1 MARKSRTAHLRRAL
15 RTPLGISAT
24 VLLAIV
30 IVLAIFAPL
39 LWSSDASAIDAL
51 NMLRGPSAGHWLG
64 TNNLGQDVFYR
75 VLVATRLS
83 VGLALA
89 ATAIGVASGLVLGT
103 APLVIGR
110 RAGRLVTSVINVAVA
125 FPALLLALFFAV
137 IFGVG
142 EQGALLAI
150 GFASAPAFAR
160 LVRTLSASVAG
171 LDYIAA
177 ARIAGVSRF
186 RLLTRH
192 VLPNIGEPL
201 IVNATIAAGDALLSF
216 AGLSFL
222 GLGVQAPS
230 YDWGQLL
237 NDGLQGIYTRPAA
250 ALAPGVAVVVAG
262 LAFNLFGEALAA
274 GLGLSAQ
281 RAGTLGWLRSALAAS
296 AAKAEEQEPPAPA
309 RTDAAGSV
317 LRVSNLE
324 VSFPGGIR
332 PVRGVSFTLER
343 GEAVGVVGE
352 SGSGKSLTA
361 LAVARLLED
370 PAHVSAARLE
380 LLGQDLLGA
389 DGSGASGTGR
399 RGRGAAAM
407 SDREM
412 RRFLGTRAGLIFQDP
427 MTSFN
432 PVKRVGAQ
440 LAEVAAEHHGLTRRQ
455 ATERAV
461 DRLRAVRIPR
471 AEQRA
476 RQFPHELSGGMRQ
489 RAMIGMA
496 VMGEPAL
503 VIADEPTTALDVTVQ
518 RQVLR
523 LLKAIQAG
531 VGRPAGAEG
540 PCAMALLFISHDI
553 TVVGQVCDRVLV
565 MYAGRIVENLPA
577 ADLIEHA
584 RHPYTRALLAAVPS
598 MDTPRELPL
607 AVIPGRPA
615 DPASLPAGCAF
626 APRCAFADATCREA
640 DPALVA
646 DDAGREVAC
655 WHVDRVL
662 AGGPAAGLPAG
673 APTADPESLPAG
685 AVATGSVAS
694 GPVASGSNTPGPVA
708 SGPGATESVASGP
721 SAPGP
726 VAPEAG
732 APESVAPESAD
743 PESVVA
749 EAVDPE
755 SLSAESVN
763 TGPIGGEPA

>member
-1 MARKSRTAHLRRAL
+1 VPAQGRKRRTGRFRRAL
-15 RTPLGISAT
+15 RTPLGISAAA
-24 VLLAIV
+24 LLAIV
-30 IVLAIFAPL
+30 LLLALLAPV
-39 LWSSDASAIDAL
+39 LWSPDASAIDTFNIL
-51 NMLRGPSAGHWLG
+51 QGPSARHWLG

-89 ATAIGVASGLVLGT
+89 ATAIGVACGLVLGT
-103 APLVIGR
+103 APLIVGR
-110 RAGRLVTSVINVAVA
+110 RAGRVVTSVINVAVA

-142 EQGALLAI
+142 ARGALLAI

-237 NDGLQGIYTRPAA
+237 SDGLQGIYTRPAA

-262 LAFNLFGEALAA
+262 LAFNLFGEALAS
-274 GLGLSAQ
+274 GLGVSS
-281 RAGTLGWLRSALAAS
+281 RLGRIRSALAAG
-296 AAKAEEQEPPAPA
+296 AAQAKTAEPQAPA
-309 RTDAAGSV
+309 RTDAADPV
-317 LRVSNLE
+317 LRVSDLE
-324 VSFPGGIR
+324 VSFPGNIR
-332 PVRGVSFTLER
+332 PVRGVTFTLGR

-370 PAHVSAARLE
+370 PARVSATRLE
-380 LLGQDLLGA
+380 LLGQDLIGAGGNAGTGA
-389 DGSGASGTGR
+389 DGREA
-399 RGRGAAAM
+399 RGRAGGAM
-407 SDREM
+407 SGREL
-412 RRFLGTRAGLIFQDP
+412 RRFLGTKAGLVFQDP

-432 PVKRVGAQ
+432 PVKRIGPQ
-440 LAEVAAEHHGLTRRQ
+440 LAEVSAEHHGLTRRQ
-455 ATERAV
+455 AGQRAV

-471 AEQRA
+471 AEHRA

-496 VMGEPAL
+496 IMGEPAL

-523 LLKAIQAG
+523 LLKSIQAG
-531 VGRPAGAEG
+531 TDGSGG
-540 PCAMALLFISHDI
+540 DMALLFISHDI

-565 MYAGRIVENLPA
+565 MYAGKIVENLPT
-577 ADLIEHA
+577 ADLAARA

-598 MDTPRELPL
+598 METSRELPL

-615 DPASLPAGCAF
+615 NPADLPAGCAF
-626 APRCAFADATCREA
+626 APRCAFADAKCREE

-662 AGGPAAGLPAG
+662 AGT
-673 APTADPESLPAG
+673 PTAAATDALTAG
-685 AVATGSVAS
+685 
-694 GPVASGSNTPGPVA
+694 
-708 SGPGATESVASGP
+708 
-721 SAPGP
+721 
-726 VAPEAG
+726 
-732 APESVAPESAD
+732 PESVRAAPVS
-743 PESVVA
+743 
-749 EAVDPE
+749 
-755 SLSAESVN
+755 
-763 TGPIGGEPA
+763 GEQA

>member
-1 MARKSRTAHLRRAL
+1 MRFLRRAL
-15 RTPLGISAT
+15 HSPLGISSGI
-24 VLLAIV
+24 LLALILL
-30 IVLAIFAPL
+30 LAVFAPV
-39 LWSSDASAIDAL
+39 LWSAKASAIDVVNL
-51 NMLRGPSAGHWLG
+51 LQGPSARHWLG
-64 TNNLGQDVFYR
+64 TNDLGQDVFYR
-75 VLVATRLS
+75 ILVATRLS

-89 ATAIGVASGLVLGT
+89 ATAIGVGSGLVLGT
-103 APLVIGR
+103 APLIVGR
-110 RAGRLVTSVINVAVA
+110 RAGRAVTAVINVAVA

-137 IFGVG
+137 IFGIG
-142 EQGALLAI
+142 AEGALLAI
-150 GFASAPAFAR
+150 GLASAPAFAR

-177 ARIAGVSRF
+177 ARISGVSRI

-250 ALAPGVAVVVAG
+250 AVAPGVAVVIAG
-262 LAFNLFGEALAA
+262 LAFNLFGEALAV
-274 GLGLSAQ
+274 GLGVASP
-281 RAGTLGWLRSALAAS
+281 RIGRLRSALAAA
-296 AAKAEEQEPPAPA
+296 AAKSSATADPEPSP
-309 RTDAAGSV
+309 RTEAADCV

-324 VSFPGGIR
+324 VSFPGGVH
-332 PVRGVSFTLER
+332 PVRGVSFTLNR

-361 LAVARLLED
+361 LAVSRLLEH
-370 PAHVSAARLE
+370 PADVSAGRLE
-380 LLGQDLLGA
+380 LLGQDLLGREPRGTA
-389 DGSGASGTGR
+389 GVMSG
-399 RGRGAAAM
+399 
-407 SDREM
+407 REM
-412 RRFLGTRAGLIFQDP
+412 RRFLGTKAGLVFQDP

-440 LAEVAAEHHGLTRRQ
+440 LAEVATEHHGLTRRQ
-455 ATERAV
+455 AGERAV

-471 AEQRA
+471 PEHRA

-523 LLKAIQAG
+523 LLKSIQAG
-531 VGRPAGAEG
+531 ADGSA
-540 PCAMALLFISHDI
+540 AMALLFISHDI

-565 MYAGRIVENLPA
+565 MYAGKIVENLPT
-577 ADLIEHA
+577 ADLADHA

-598 MDTPRELPL
+598 METLRDLPL

-615 DPASLPAGCAF
+615 DPADLPAGCAF
-626 APRCAFADATCREA
+626 AARCEFADTKCRQA
-640 DPALVA
+640 DPGLVP

-662 AGGPAAGLPAG
+662 AGEPAAAAAA
-673 APTADPESLPAG
+673 APTADPESAIPQ
-685 AVATGSVAS
+685 
-694 GPVASGSNTPGPVA
+694 
-708 SGPGATESVASGP
+708 
-721 SAPGP
+721 SARPQ
-726 VAPEAG
+726 
-732 APESVAPESAD
+732 SVAPESAD
-743 PESVVA
+743 RAPVS
-749 EAVDPE
+749 
-755 SLSAESVN
+755 
-763 TGPIGGEPA
+763 GEPA

>member
-1 MARKSRTAHLRRAL
+1 
-15 RTPLGISAT
+15 
-24 VLLAIV
+24 VLLLA
-30 IVLAIFAPL
+30 VLAPV
-39 LWSSDASAIDAL
+39 LWSSDASAIDTF
-51 NMLRGPSAGHWLG
+51 NILRGPSARHWLG

-89 ATAIGVASGLVLGT
+89 ATAIGVASGLLLGT
-103 APLVIGR
+103 APLVAGR

-137 IFGVG
+137 IFGIG
-142 EQGALLAI
+142 TEGALLAI

-177 ARIAGVSRF
+177 ARIAGVSRI

-274 GLGLSAQ
+274 GLGVSPARVGL
-281 RAGTLGWLRSALAAS
+281 LRSALAAT
-296 AAKAEEQEPPAPA
+296 AAKAKTEAAAPEA
-309 RTDAAGSV
+309 PSRTDAADPV

-324 VSFPGGIR
+324 VSFPGGVH
-332 PVRGVSFTLER
+332 PVRGVSFTLGR

-361 LAVARLLED
+361 LAVARLLEE
-370 PAHVSAARLE
+370 PAQVRAAEVS
-380 LLGQDLLGA
+380 LLGRDILAAGGRAGGA
-389 DGSGASGTGR
+389 LPGR
-399 RGRGAAAM
+399 
-407 SDREM
+407 EL
-412 RRFLGTRAGLIFQDP
+412 RRFLGTKAGLVFQDP

-432 PVKRVGAQ
+432 PVKRVGPQ

-455 ATERAV
+455 ARARAV
-461 DRLRAVRIPR
+461 DRLRAVRIAR
-471 AEQRA
+471 AEHRA
-476 RQFPHELSGGMRQ
+476 GQLPHELSGGMRQ

-496 VMGEPAL
+496 IMGEPAL

-523 LLKAIQAG
+523 LLKSIQAG
-531 VGRPAGAEG
+531 TDGSGGAGG
-540 PCAMALLFISHDI
+540 DMALLFISHDI

-565 MYAGRIVENLPA
+565 MYAGKIVESLPTAGLA
-577 ADLIEHA
+577 ASA

-598 MDTPRELPL
+598 METPRELPL

-615 DPASLPAGCAF
+615 NPADLPAGCAF
-626 APRCAFADATCREA
+626 AARCAFADARCLRE
-640 DPALVA
+640 DPPLVA
-646 DDAGREVAC
+646 DGAGREVAC

-662 AGGPAAGLPAG
+662 AGPPAAAAPGPLTAG
-673 APTADPESLPAG
+673 PESAG
-685 AVATGSVAS
+685 AVV
-694 GPVASGSNTPGPVA
+694 PR
-708 SGPGATESVASGP
+708 
-721 SAPGP
+721 
-726 VAPEAG
+726 
-732 APESVAPESAD
+732 
-743 PESVVA
+743 
-749 EAVDPE
+749 
-755 SLSAESVN
+755 
-763 TGPIGGEPA
+763 GEETA

>member
-1 MARKSRTAHLRRAL
+1 MALRRPGGRPSVPPEGRKRGTGHFRRAL
-15 RTPLGISAT
+15 RTPQGTSAA
-24 VLLAIV
+24 VLLAV
-30 IVLAIFAPL
+30 VLLLAVFAPV
-39 LWSSDASAIDAL
+39 LWSSDASAIDTF
-51 NMLRGPSAGHWLG
+51 NILRGPSAGHWLG

-89 ATAIGVASGLVLGT
+89 ATAIGVASGLLLGT
-103 APLVIGR
+103 APLVAGR

-137 IFGVG
+137 IFGIG
-142 EQGALLAI
+142 AQGALLAI

-160 LVRTLSASVAG
+160 LVRTLAASVAG

-177 ARIAGVSRF
+177 ARIAGVSRI

-274 GLGLSAQ
+274 GLGVSPARVGL
-281 RAGTLGWLRSALAAS
+281 LRSALAAT
-296 AAKAEEQEPPAPA
+296 AAKAKANAAAPSKA
-309 RTDAAGSV
+309 SSRTDAADPV
-317 LRVSNLE
+317 LRVANLE
-324 VSFPGGIR
+324 VSFPGGVH
-332 PVRGVSFTLER
+332 PVRGVSFTLGR

-361 LAVARLLED
+361 LAVARLLEE
-370 PAHVSAARLE
+370 PAQVRAAE
-380 LLGQDLLGA
+380 VTLLGRDILAAGGA
-389 DGSGASGTGR
+389 LP
-399 RGRGAAAM
+399 
-407 SDREM
+407 DREL
-412 RRFLGTRAGLIFQDP
+412 RRFLGTKAGLVFQDP

-432 PVKRVGAQ
+432 PVKRVGPQ

-455 ATERAV
+455 ARARAV
-461 DRLRAVRIPR
+461 DRLRAVRIAR
-471 AEQRA
+471 AEHRA
-476 RQFPHELSGGMRQ
+476 GQLPHELSGGMRQ

-496 VMGEPAL
+496 IMGEPAL

-523 LLKAIQAG
+523 LLKSIQAG
-531 VGRPAGAEG
+531 PGGSG
-540 PCAMALLFISHDI
+540 GDMALLFISHDI

-565 MYAGRIVENLPA
+565 MYAGKIVESLPTAGLA
-577 ADLIEHA
+577 ASA

-598 MDTPRELPL
+598 METPCELPL

-615 DPASLPAGCAF
+615 NPADLPAGCAF
-626 APRCAFADATCREA
+626 AARCAFADATCLRE
-640 DPALVA
+640 DPPLVA
-646 DDAGREVAC
+646 DGAGREVAC

-662 AGGPAAGLPAG
+662 AGTGTGAGG
-673 APTADPESLPAG
+673 R
-685 AVATGSVAS
+685 
-694 GPVASGSNTPGPVA
+694 
-708 SGPGATESVASGP
+708 
-721 SAPGP
+721 
-726 VAPEAG
+726 
-732 APESVAPESAD
+732 
-743 PESVVA
+743 
-749 EAVDPE
+749 
-755 SLSAESVN
+755 
-763 TGPIGGEPA
+763 

>member
-1 MARKSRTAHLRRAL
+1 LRRAL
-15 RTPLGISAT
+15 RSPLGISSGI
-24 VLLAIV
+24 LLALILL
-30 IVLAIFAPL
+30 LAVFAPI
-39 LWSSDASAIDAL
+39 LWSAKASAIDVVNL
-51 NMLRGPSAGHWLG
+51 LQGPSARHWLG
-64 TNNLGQDVFYR
+64 TNDLGQDVFYR
-75 VLVATRLS
+75 ILVATRLS

-89 ATAIGVASGLVLGT
+89 ATAIGVGSGLVLGT
-103 APLVIGR
+103 APLIVGR
-110 RAGRLVTSVINVAVA
+110 RAGRAITSVINVAVA

-137 IFGVG
+137 IFGIG
-142 EQGALLAI
+142 AEGALLAI
-150 GFASAPAFAR
+150 GLASAPAFAR
-160 LVRTLSASVAG
+160 LVRTLSASVSG

-177 ARIAGVSRF
+177 ARIAGVSRL

-250 ALAPGVAVVVAG
+250 AVAPGVAVVLAG
-262 LAFNLFGEALAA
+262 LAFNLFGEALAV
-274 GLGLSAQ
+274 GLGVSSP
-281 RAGTLGWLRSALAAS
+281 RIGRLRSALAAS
-296 AAKAEEQEPPAPA
+296 AARANATTDPGTSS
-309 RTDAAGSV
+309 RTEAADCV

-324 VSFPGGIR
+324 VSFPGGVH
-332 PVRGVSFTLER
+332 PVRGVSFTLKR

-361 LAVARLLED
+361 LAVSRLLED
-370 PAHVSAARLE
+370 PADVSAGRLE
-380 LLGQDLLGA
+380 LLGRDLLGREPR
-389 DGSGASGTGR
+389 GSAGVMSG
-399 RGRGAAAM
+399 
-407 SDREM
+407 REM
-412 RRFLGTRAGLIFQDP
+412 RRFLGTKAGLVFQDP

-440 LAEVAAEHHGLTRRQ
+440 LAEVATEHHGLTRRQ
-455 ATERAV
+455 AGERAV

-471 AEQRA
+471 PEHRA

-523 LLKAIQAG
+523 LLKSIQAG
-531 VGRPAGAEG
+531 ADGSG
-540 PCAMALLFISHDI
+540 AMALLFISHDI

-565 MYAGRIVENLPA
+565 MYAGKIVENLPT
-577 ADLIEHA
+577 ADLADHA

-598 MDTPRELPL
+598 METSRELPL

-615 DPASLPAGCAF
+615 DPADLPAGCAF
-626 APRCAFADATCREA
+626 AARCAFADAKCHQA
-640 DPALVA
+640 DPGLVP

-662 AGGPAAGLPAG
+662 AGDPAAAASV
-673 APTADPESLPAG
+673 APTADPESANR
-685 AVATGSVAS
+685 ASVS
-694 GPVASGSNTPGPVA
+694 
-708 SGPGATESVASGP
+708 
-721 SAPGP
+721 
-726 VAPEAG
+726 
-732 APESVAPESAD
+732 
-743 PESVVA
+743 
-749 EAVDPE
+749 
-755 SLSAESVN
+755 
-763 TGPIGGEPA
+763 GEPA

>member
-1 MARKSRTAHLRRAL
+1 MAGRTGHFRRAL
-15 RTPLGISAT
+15 RTPLGISAA
-24 VLLAIV
+24 VLLAV
-30 IVLAIFAPL
+30 VLLLAVFAPL
-39 LWSSDASAIDAL
+39 VWSADASAIDTS
-51 NMLRGPSAGHWLG
+51 NILRGPSARHWLG

-75 VLVATRLS
+75 VLIATRLS

-89 ATAIGVASGLVLGT
+89 ATAIGVACGLLLGT
-103 APLVIGR
+103 APLIAGR
-110 RAGRLVTSVINVAVA
+110 RAGRVVTAVINVAVA

-142 EQGALLAI
+142 AEGALLAI

-177 ARIAGVSRF
+177 ARIAGVSRI

-274 GLGLSAQ
+274 GLGVSSP
-281 RAGTLGWLRSALAAS
+281 RAGRLRAALATS
-296 AAKAEEQEPPAPA
+296 AAKATAAEPQTSF
-309 RTDAAGSV
+309 RTDAADSV
-317 LRVSNLE
+317 LRVANLE
-324 VSFPGGIR
+324 VSFPGGVH
-332 PVRGVSFTLER
+332 PVRGVSFTLNR

-361 LAVARLLED
+361 LGVARLLEA
-370 PAHVSAARLE
+370 PAQVSATE
-380 LLGQDLLGA
+380 VSLLGQDLLA
-389 DGSGASGTGR
+389 GTGR
-399 RGRGAAAM
+399 AGGVM
-407 SDREM
+407 SDKEL
-412 RRFLGTRAGLIFQDP
+412 RRFLGTKAGLVFQDP

-432 PVKRVGAQ
+432 PVKRIGAQ
-440 LAEVAAEHHGLTRRQ
+440 LAEVAAEHHALSRRQ
-455 ATERAV
+455 AGQRAV

-471 AEQRA
+471 AEHRA

-496 VMGEPAL
+496 IMGEPAL

-523 LLKAIQAG
+523 LLKSIQAG
-531 VGRPAGAEG
+531 TDGPARDAGSG
-540 PCAMALLFISHDI
+540 DMALLFISHDI
-553 TVVGQVCDRVLV
+553 IVVGQVCDRVLV
-565 MYAGRIVENLPA
+565 MYAGKVVESLPT
-577 ADLIEHA
+577 ADLADRA

-598 MDTPRELPL
+598 METPRELPL

-615 DPASLPAGCAF
+615 DPADLPAGCAF
-626 APRCAFADATCREA
+626 APRCAFADAKCLDA
-640 DPALVA
+640 DPSLVA
-646 DDAGREVAC
+646 DDAGGEVAC
-655 WHVDRVL
+655 WHVDRVV
-662 AGGPAAGLPAG
+662 AAAPAAAG
-673 APTADPESLPAG
+673 PTDTLTAG
-685 AVATGSVAS
+685 
-694 GPVASGSNTPGPVA
+694 
-708 SGPGATESVASGP
+708 
-721 SAPGP
+721 
-726 VAPEAG
+726 
-732 APESVAPESAD
+732 PESVN
-743 PESVVA
+743 
-749 EAVDPE
+749 
-755 SLSAESVN
+755 AESVN
-763 TGPIGGEPA
+763 AAPVSGEAE

>member
-1 MARKSRTAHLRRAL
+1 
-15 RTPLGISAT
+15 
-24 VLLAIV
+24 LLALILL
-30 IVLAIFAPL
+30 LAVFAPV
-39 LWSSDASAIDAL
+39 LWSAKASAIDVVNL
-51 NMLRGPSAGHWLG
+51 LQGPSARHWLG
-64 TNNLGQDVFYR
+64 TNDLGQDVFYR
-75 VLVATRLS
+75 ILVATRLS

-89 ATAIGVASGLVLGT
+89 ATAIGVGSGLVLGT
-103 APLVIGR
+103 APLIVGR
-110 RAGRLVTSVINVAVA
+110 RAGRAITSVINVAVA

-137 IFGVG
+137 IFGIG
-142 EQGALLAI
+142 AEGALLAI
-150 GFASAPAFAR
+150 GLASAPAFAR
-160 LVRTLSASVAG
+160 LVRTLSASVSG

-177 ARIAGVSRF
+177 ARIAGVSRL

-250 ALAPGVAVVVAG
+250 AVAPGVAVVLAG
-262 LAFNLFGEALAA
+262 LAFNLFGEALAV
-274 GLGLSAQ
+274 GLGVSSP
-281 RAGTLGWLRSALAAS
+281 RIGRLRSALAA
-296 AAKAEEQEPPAPA
+296 AAA
-309 RTDAAGSV
+309 RAGAATDPGTSSRTEAADCV

-324 VSFPGGIR
+324 VSFPGGVH
-332 PVRGVSFTLER
+332 PVRGVSFTLKR

-361 LAVARLLED
+361 LAVSRLLED
-370 PAHVSAARLE
+370 PADVSAGRLE
-380 LLGQDLLGA
+380 LLGRDLLGREPR
-389 DGSGASGTGR
+389 GSAGVMSG
-399 RGRGAAAM
+399 
-407 SDREM
+407 REM
-412 RRFLGTRAGLIFQDP
+412 RRFLGTKAGLIFQDP

-440 LAEVAAEHHGLTRRQ
+440 LAEVATEHHGLTRRQ
-455 ATERAV
+455 AGERAV

-471 AEQRA
+471 PEHRA

-523 LLKAIQAG
+523 LLKSIQAG
-531 VGRPAGAEG
+531 ADGSS
-540 PCAMALLFISHDI
+540 AMALLFISHDI

-565 MYAGRIVENLPA
+565 MYAGKIVENLPT
-577 ADLIEHA
+577 ADLADHA

-598 MDTPRELPL
+598 METSRELPL

-615 DPASLPAGCAF
+615 DPADLPAGCAF
-626 APRCAFADATCREA
+626 AARCAFADAECRQA
-640 DPALVA
+640 DPGLVP

-662 AGGPAAGLPAG
+662 AGEPAASIPA
-673 APTADPESLPAG
+673 AALTADPESADR
-685 AVATGSVAS
+685 ASVS
-694 GPVASGSNTPGPVA
+694 GETA
-708 SGPGATESVASGP
+708 
-721 SAPGP
+721 
-726 VAPEAG
+726 
-732 APESVAPESAD
+732 
-743 PESVVA
+743 
-749 EAVDPE
+749 
-755 SLSAESVN
+755 
-763 TGPIGGEPA
+763 

>member
-1 MARKSRTAHLRRAL
+1 ML
-15 RTPLGISAT
+15 
-24 VLLAIV
+24 LLAV
-30 IVLAIFAPL
+30 FAPV
-39 LWSSDASAIDAL
+39 LWSSDASAIDTFNIL
-51 NMLRGPSAGHWLG
+51 QGPSARHWLG

-75 VLVATRLS
+75 VMVATRLS

-89 ATAIGVASGLVLGT
+89 ATAIGVTCGLVLGT
-103 APLVIGR
+103 APLVAGR
-110 RAGRLVTSVINVAVA
+110 RAGRAVTSVINVAVA

-142 EQGALLAI
+142 ARGALLAI
-150 GFASAPAFAR
+150 GFASVPAFAR

-201 IVNATIAAGDALLSF
+201 IVNATIAAGDALLAF

-274 GLGLSAQ
+274 GLGVTP
-281 RAGTLGWLRSALAAS
+281 RLGRLRSALAAS
-296 AAKAEEQEPPAPA
+296 AAKVKTAQPKAS
-309 RTDAAGSV
+309 AAAVAVAGDPV
-317 LRVSNLE
+317 LRVADLE
-324 VSFPGGIR
+324 VSFPGNVR
-332 PVRGVSFTLER
+332 PVRGVSFTIGR

-361 LAVARLLED
+361 LAVARLLEE
-370 PAHVSAARLE
+370 PAQVRAAEVS
-380 LLGQDLLGA
+380 LLGRDLLA
-389 DGSGASGTGR
+389 GSGRTG
-399 RGRGAAAM
+399 GAM
-407 SDREM
+407 SDREL
-412 RRFLGTRAGLIFQDP
+412 RSFLGTKAGLVFQDP

-432 PVKRVGAQ
+432 PVKRIGPQ
-440 LAEVAAEHHGLTRRQ
+440 LAEVSAEHHGLTRRQ
-455 ATERAV
+455 AGQRAV

-471 AEQRA
+471 AEHRA

-496 VMGEPAL
+496 IMGEPAL

-523 LLKAIQAG
+523 LLKSIQA
-531 VGRPAGAEG
+531 AGD
-540 PCAMALLFISHDI
+540 MALLFISHDI

-565 MYAGRIVENLPA
+565 MYAGKIVENLPTS
-577 ADLIEHA
+577 DLASRA

-598 MDTPRELPL
+598 LETSRELPL

-615 DPASLPAGCAF
+615 NPADLPAGCAF
-626 APRCAFADATCREA
+626 AARCAFADTKCLEE

-646 DDAGREVAC
+646 DGAGREVAC

-662 AGGPAAGLPAG
+662 AGMPTAAATGPQ
-673 APTADPESLPAG
+673 TADPES
-685 AVATGSVAS
+685 AS
-694 GPVASGSNTPGPVA
+694 AA
-708 SGPGATESVASGP
+708 A
-721 SAPGP
+721 
-726 VAPEAG
+726 
-732 APESVAPESAD
+732 
-743 PESVVA
+743 
-749 EAVDPE
+749 
-755 SLSAESVN
+755 LR
-763 TGPIGGEPA
+763 GEETA